1 MVNSNIIYEKT
12 KDVKNIPTTTYPVID
27 KNWISARSAWLYI
40 LDLFYYP
47 KCTSQAVC
55 GKNIA

>member
-12 KDVKNIPTTTYPVID
+12 KWVKNIPNTTHPVID
-27 KNWISARSAWLYI
+27 KIDIEELLWLYI

-47 KCTSQAVC
+47 KCTLSSS